1 MLELALTVLTPGGRL
16 VVRASGLGRLGHH
29 RLGACAHDRADEARV
44 AAEAHLQHVRD
55 AGRVGER
62 LGLTVANMRFIKPLD
77 ELLILQLADRHR
89 LLVTIE
95 ENAIAGGAGSAVSE
109 LLAAHGVNVH
119 CLHLGLPDSC
129 QEQAEHG
136 EQLAAC
142 GLDAAGIE
150 ASVRAEMVDLG
161 MEPEWGRLS
170 SVRAV

>member
-1 MLELALTVLTPGGRL
+1 VRYPRGTGPGVAIDKQTKPLPIGKGELRRQGQDIALLAFG
-16 VVRASGLGRLGHH
+16 S
-29 RLGACAHDRADEARV
+29 RV
-44 AAEAHLQHVRD
+44 AAAEQ
-55 AGRVGER
+55 VGER

-150 ASVRAEMVDLG
+150 ASVRAEMADLG
-161 MEPEWGRLS
+161 MEPERAPLS